1 MFGFLVTCYMN
12 MRNENKN
19 LDRIKWD
26 IIVLLI
32 NLGIFLILVF
42 SPGKLRNSFWKF
54 RSNGLHACIEKVYKV
69 LKNIRC
75 RGPSLNNFENFP
87 DSTKSSVTTV
97 FQEIRKLP
105 WNFSVQFFHRLNLR
119 GAFWIFQKE
128 INFKLWNGAIE
139 SFTFS
144 FHPDDIIF
152 YSLLFFYFLCLGSC
166 FFMYKAAL
174 YMKLRIKNLNSTNQ
188 TSTIFIECQVY
199 SVFSVYIIIGLSY
212 LYLNIYLYMY
222 I

>member
-42 SPGKLRNSFWKF
+42 SPGKLRNSLWKF

-69 LKNIRC
+69 RKNIRC

-87 DSTKSSVTTV
+87 DSTKSSVTAV
-97 FQEIRKLP
+97 FQEIQKLP
-105 WNFSVQFFHRLNLR
+105 WNFSVQFFHRLNL
-119 GAFWIFQKE
+119 GGVFWIFQKE

-139 SFTFS
+139 SLTFS

-152 YSLLFFYFLCLGSC
+152 YSLLFLYFLCLGSC

-188 TSTIFIECQVY
+188 TSIIFIECQVY